1 MDPKLR
7 PVLTAAAEALLPFM
21 SQGAAT
27 GYEEACEPAPVYD
40 AAFFRRVRALGDHP
54 AVRDLNER
62 VDSLVLP
69 ALFAHPG
76 AMEQLPAILAAAAEP
91 DGGVLDI

>member
-1 MDPKLR
+1 MFRQVPALR
-7 PVLTAAAEALLPFM
+7 
-21 SQGAAT
+21 
-27 GYEEACEPAPVYD
+27 
-40 AAFFRRVRALGDHP
+40 DHP
-54 AVRDLNER
+54 AVRGLDDR

-76 AMEQLPAILAAAAEP
+76 AMVQLPAILAAATEP